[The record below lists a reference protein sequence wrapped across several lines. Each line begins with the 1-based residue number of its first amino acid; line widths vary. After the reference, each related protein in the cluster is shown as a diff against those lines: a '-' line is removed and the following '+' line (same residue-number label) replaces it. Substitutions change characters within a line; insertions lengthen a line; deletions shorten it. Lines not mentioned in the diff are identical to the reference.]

1 MTVRRR
7 CGFTLIEM
15 LAVIVLTT
23 LVLSVAITF
32 FIDLSRAS
40 SESVDQMRAGRR
52 ATALLDRLA
61 RDLEGTYLVKKPKET
76 DPLEHPWLFL
86 AESSAGGPGADRLK
100 FMTRTASPRTS
111 EGHESDVSVVAYSAR
126 PAEDGGIEVL
136 RWSEPQ
142 LPKGLDRSIAAD
154 EGAGALVLASGI
166 ASFGVRLL
174 DESGTWQTSW
184 DSSQL
189 TDSSELPI
197 AAEIEVSMLPPP
209 SATAAPPTAA
219 GAASEPPTF
228 GPFVRRVLIPIRPID
243 LEALLHPEEA
253 AATAAAEGEE
263 EKKKEGEDSKGEAS
277 NQQASADKKQDENCM
292 TVAQCLSINPGVVQQ
307 FPQIQAALSAI
318 GGQCF
323 RDFSANIPS
332 GINLVGCR

>member
-7 CGFTLIEM
+7 RGFTLIEM
-15 LAVIVLTT
+15 LAVVVLTT

-40 SESVDQMRAGRR
+40 SESVDHMRAGRR

-61 RDLEGTYLVKKPKET
+61 RDLEGTYLVKKPKAT

-111 EGHESDVSVVAYSAR
+111 EGHESDVSVVAYAAR
-126 PAEDGGIEVL
+126 PAADGGIEVL

-174 DESGTWQTSW
+174 DESGTWQSAW

-209 SATAAPPTAA
+209 SATAAPSTAA
-219 GAASEPPTF
+219 GAASEPPAF

-243 LEALLHPEEA
+243 LEALLHPEETA
-253 AATAAAEGEE
+253 AAAEGED
-263 EKKKEGEDSKGEAS
+263 EKKKDGKDSKDEDSS
-277 NQQASADKKQDENCM
+277 QQASADKKQDEKCM

-307 FPQIQAALSAI
+307 FPQIQGILSAI

-323 RDFSANIPS
+323 RDFSANIPP
-332 GINLVGCR
+332 GLNLVGCR